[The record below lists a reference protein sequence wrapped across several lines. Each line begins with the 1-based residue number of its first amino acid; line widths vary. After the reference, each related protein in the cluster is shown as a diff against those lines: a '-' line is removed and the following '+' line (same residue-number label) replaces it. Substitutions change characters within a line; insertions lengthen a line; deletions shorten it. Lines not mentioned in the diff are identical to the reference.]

1 MPSRALL
8 AGIVALGGAGV
19 TAVALASTDARKSAT
34 TGWRP
39 LAPAG
44 LERTE
49 VTAARIGR
57 HAYVVGGF
65 EKASGRTTA
74 VMERYD
80 LRADRWR
87 RLRPLPLAVNHATAV
102 AYRGRLYVHG
112 GYTERR
118 ARQSAVRRLYEYTPR
133 TGRWRRLPDSP
144 TPRAAHAVAVLG
156 GRLYAAGGANATGS
170 VASME
175 TYDFAAR
182 RWRKGPAL
190 GGPAR
195 DHTTGVA
202 SGGRFYVL
210 GGREGTANNYAV
222 AERFDP
228 RRRSWQRLPA
238 MARERAGIASV
249 ALPGG
254 RIAVF
259 GGEDFGTGRTIGE
272 VELLDTRTRRWSRLP
287 DMRTPRHGLGG
298 VARGNRV
305 YSLLG
310 GPRPGFHFASTAEFL
325 DVRPR

>member
-1 MPSRALL
+1 M
-8 AGIVALGGAGV
+8 
-19 TAVALASTDARKSAT
+19 
-34 TGWRP
+34 
-39 LAPAG
+39 
-44 LERTE
+44 
-49 VTAARIGR
+49 
-57 HAYVVGGF
+57 
-65 EKASGRTTA
+65 
-74 VMERYD
+74 
-80 LRADRWR
+80 
-87 RLRPLPLAVNHATAV
+87 NHATAV

-175 TYDFAAR
+175 TYDFARR
-182 RWRKGPAL
+182 RWRRAPSFR
-190 GGPAR
+190 GPAR

-210 GGREGTANNYAV
+210 GGREGTAQLPGGRALRP
-222 AERFDP
+222 AP
-228 RRRSWQRLPA
+228 RAAGRRLPP

-310 GPRPGFHFASTAEFL
+310 GPQPGFHFASDRRVL
-325 DVRPR
+325 DVPAP

>member
-1 MPSRALL
+1 MPPRTLL
-8 AGIVALGGAGV
+8 AGTVALAGAGV
-19 TAVALASTDARKSAT
+19 TAVALAAGDADKAASTS
-34 TGWRP
+34 WQP

-57 HAYVVGGF
+57 HVYVAGGF
-65 EKASGRTTA
+65 EKTSGKTTP
-74 VMERYD
+74 VVERYD
-80 LRADRWR
+80 IDADRWKR
-87 RLRPLPLAVNHATAV
+87 VRPLPLAVNHATSV
-102 AYRGRLYVHG
+102 AYRGRVYVHG

-144 TPRAAHAVAVLG
+144 TPRAAHATAVLG
-156 GRLYAAGGANATGS
+156 GRLYAAGGANAGGS
-170 VASME
+170 IASME
-175 TYDFAAR
+175 TYDFAR
-182 RWRKGPAL
+182 RKWRRGPSFR
-190 GGPAR
+190 GPKR

-210 GGREGTANNYAV
+210 GGREGTNNYTA
-222 AERFDP
+222 AERYDP
-228 RRRSWQRLPA
+228 RRGRWQPLPP

-249 ALPGG
+249 ALPRG

-259 GGEDFGTGRTIGE
+259 GGEDFGTGRTIAE
-272 VELLDTRTRRWSRLP
+272 VELLDTRTRRWRRLP

-310 GPRPGFHFASTAEFL
+310 GPKPGFHFASTIEYL
-325 DVRPR
+325 DVP

>member
-1 MPSRALL
+1 MPARVLL
-8 AGIVALGGAGV
+8 AGTVALAGAGV
-19 TAVALASTDARKSAT
+19 TAVALAAGDDAREAAT
-34 TGWRP
+34 TGWKP
-39 LAPAG
+39 LAPAAS
-44 LERTE
+44 ERTE

-57 HAYVVGGF
+57 HIYVVGGF
-65 EKASGRTTA
+65 EKASGKTTA
-74 VMERYD
+74 IMERYD
-80 LRADRWR
+80 IEANRWKR
-87 RLRPLPLAVNHATAV
+87 MRPIPLAVNHATSV

-118 ARQSAVRRLYEYTPR
+118 AKQSAVRRLYQYTPR

-156 GRLYAAGGANATGS
+156 GRLHAAGGANATGS

-175 TYDFAAR
+175 TYDFARR
-182 RWRKGPAL
+182 RWRRAPSLRGPK
-190 GGPAR
+190 R

-210 GGREGTANNYAV
+210 GGREGTNNYRV
-222 AERFDP
+222 AERYDP
-228 RRRSWQRLPA
+228 RRRRWQTLPP

-272 VELLDTRTRRWSRLP
+272 VELLDTRTRRWRRLP

-298 VARGNRV
+298 VARGKRI

-310 GPRPGFHFASTAEFL
+310 GPQPGFHFASTVEYL
-325 DVRPR
+325 DVP